1 MSVGRQ
7 NSVDLFVMQRLIRT
21 VFILSIFFCLLN
33 NGAHAQIKQIQQEL
47 HRLSAVRDSV
57 NKVNSLNRLGTLYR
71 TRNADSCFYYGM
83 EAKRLAT
90 AIHYQKG
97 QIDADHLI
105 AFALFKKGLYA
116 ESLELLSNVL
126 SEYRKLGDTEK
137 IVRVYLDMAE
147 VGNKGILD
155 RAKITS
161 LLRTAIKTGMTLEK
175 DSVMSDV
182 YLSYLN
188 RGPKLSEDSITYYIN
203 KSTEIAARYGDEPVL
218 AHNRLWQA
226 DLLFSNG
233 QKERAWS
240 LVMQCLSD
248 AQRTGNVILEIGSLM
263 TLYNYENNLHKKLDY
278 LYQQYE
284 IAQKSGDKYLEI
296 YLLHLALGVGNAL
309 RDKDEIIKAYE
320 KLDQALAAD
329 WENSRKFISDY
340 VAFNAIQA
348 DNRLLSAEN
357 SRRTLWLVV
366 ISFAASIII
375 LAIYLI
381 MLRRNR
387 KTKEQVEA
395 LNNAA
400 NMQIIAMEEAKHQ
413 AIKEEQQRLG
423 QDLHDGLSSSL
434 AGINHQLEVLSMDT
448 DDASLKHRLG
458 VLKSEMTKAYE
469 TARSKSHEWFSAAAE
484 REEQSFEQ
492 RIRLLIDSALPD
504 SRYGKE
510 IHIDDT
516 SLTRVNADTRI
527 ALLRIVQ
534 EAITNII
541 KHAKATMVEILV
553 YEEMEQLALIVKD
566 NGRGLTKRTPSNW
579 QSAMGLQSIQR
590 RAQLLNGELD
600 VRSDGNGTEII
611 VTIPVKI
618 RNHE

>member
-1 MSVGRQ
+1 MHRRFAPLCM
-7 NSVDLFVMQRLIRT
+7 LFA
-21 VFILSIFFCLLN
+21 FCLCGN
-33 NGAHAQIKQIQQEL
+33 IAHGQIKQITQEL
-47 HRLSAVRDSV
+47 HRLSTVPDSV
-57 NKVNSLNRLGTLYR
+57 SKVNSLNRLGTLYR
-71 TRNADSCFYYGM
+71 SRNADSCFYYGM
-83 EAKRLAT
+83 YAKRLAT
-90 AIHYQKG
+90 HIQYQKG
-97 QIDADHLI
+97 QMDADHII

-116 ESLELLSNVL
+116 ESLELLSSVL
-126 SEYRKLGDTEK
+126 SQYRKLNDTEK
-137 IVRVYLDMAE
+137 SIGVYLDMAE
-147 VGNKGILD
+147 VENKGISD

-161 LLRTAIKTGMTLEK
+161 LLRKAIKTGLTLKK
-175 DSVMSDV
+175 DSIMAEV

-188 RGPKLSEDSITYYIN
+188 RGPKLSEDSIAYYIN
-203 KSTEIAARYGDEPVL
+203 KCTEIAVRYDNEPVL
-218 AHNRLWQA
+218 AHVRLWQA

-233 QKERAWS
+233 QKEKAWS
-240 LVMQCLSD
+240 LVKQSLSD
-248 AQRTGNVILEIGSLM
+248 AHRTGNTILEIGCLM
-263 TLYNYENNLHKKLDY
+263 TLYNYEDNLQKKLDY
-278 LYQQYE
+278 LYKQYE
-284 IAQKSGDKYLEI
+284 TAQKSGDKYLEI

-309 RDKDEIIKAYE
+309 RDKDEIIKTYE
-320 KLDQALAAD
+320 KLDKALAAD

-340 VAFNAIQA
+340 VAFNGIQA
-348 DNRLLSAEN
+348 DNKLLSAEN

-366 ISFAASIII
+366 ISFAALIII
-375 LAIYLI
+375 LTIYLT
-381 MLRRNR
+381 MLRRSR
-387 KTKEQVEA
+387 KAKEQVEA
-395 LNNAA
+395 LNHAA
-400 NMQIIAMEEAKHQ
+400 NMQVIAMEEAKHQ
-413 AIKEEQQRLG
+413 AVKEEQQRLG

-566 NGRGLTKRTPSNW
+566 NGRGLTKRTPSNR

-611 VTIPVKI
+611 VTIPVK
-618 RNHE
+618 R